1 MIMIKVLG
9 DKHEILIRTNWV
21 NNYAR
26 VGFELPKRV
35 GTGGKNIQYLATVKI
50 EQVNRI
56 AN

>member
-35 GTGGKNIQYLATVKI
+35 GEWG
-50 EQVNRI
+50 
-56 AN
+56 